1 MCGDIHGQFY
11 DLLELFRVAGGMPN
25 DAPAAPLAQPVT
37 LPATINPADLEP
49 PTSITDPKV
58 KRKMKRRFQRDPNYT
73 GPTSPPGG
81 DGDDDGDDDEEE
93 ERGRSRSVH
102 DRRSLGSASDVDSLK
117 NTVGGNGQQ
126 NFIFLGDFVDRGY
139 FSLETFT
146 LLMCLKAKW
155 VTRLQTLI
163 LGILTTHRFP
173 DRVTLVRGNHESRQ
187 ITQVYGFYEECQTK
201 YGNASVW
208 KACCQVFD
216 FLALAAIVDGK
227 VLCVH
232 GGLSPEI
239 RTLDQIR
246 VVARAQ
252 EIPHEGAFC
261 DLVWSDPE
269 DVDTWAVSPRGAGWL
284 FGDKVSSEVC
294 SNIPRFNSFTLTLV
308 SSTT

>member
-1 MCGDIHGQFY
+1 M
-11 DLLELFRVAGGMPN
+11 
-25 DAPAAPLAQPVT
+25 
-37 LPATINPADLEP
+37 
-49 PTSITDPKV
+49 
-58 KRKMKRRFQRDPNYT
+58 
-73 GPTSPPGG
+73 
-81 DGDDDGDDDEEE
+81 
-93 ERGRSRSVH
+93 
-102 DRRSLGSASDVDSLK
+102 
-117 NTVGGNGQQ
+117 
-126 NFIFLGDFVDRGY
+126 
-139 FSLETFT
+139 
-146 LLMCLKAKW
+146 
-155 VTRLQTLI
+155 
-163 LGILTTHRFP
+163 
-173 DRVTLVRGNHESRQ
+173 
-187 ITQVYGFYEECQTK
+187 
-201 YGNASVW
+201 W

-294 SNIPRFNSFTLTLV
+294 LLVNSNLGFQTNDATVQPRKWLTTHRSCPSTCQRGLQIPFQR
-308 SSTT
+308 